1 MAGELVA
8 LFEKHAD
15 FWENGEAPAWHG
27 WALHRCFLLGLQ
39 MGRGEAIEP
48 VYGWHH
54 WTPEEDEDVRQ
65 HWQSQTDGEIG
76 RRMGRDKEAVAR
88 RRSKLGLTR
97 GVNR

>member
-1 MAGELVA
+1 MA